1 MNEGQMAGLLSQS
14 PEHLQ
19 QKSAS
24 LALSGIKLPLEN
36 VMEGPEPSDEDAN
49 EEEAAAN
56 VPADIHNTST
66 RLIFDG
72 PTDVARNDLS
82 LTGEIKNII
91 KGDSAA
97 TEDRRHDAAARAMGK
112 IESRAGRGD

>member
-49 EEEAAAN
+49 EDEADAS
-56 VPADIHNTST
+56 VPADIHDTAT
-66 RLIFDG
+66 RLIFDA
-72 PTDVARNDLS
+72 PIDVARNDLS
-82 LTGEIKNII
+82 LTGEIKNIL
-91 KGDSAA
+91 
-97 TEDRRHDAAARAMGK
+97 
-112 IESRAGRGD
+112 